1 MHPPERI
8 SGRIIVWA
16 LVCANDYCYQITK
29 LDKLDVGATSVS
41 NSYPCFPKGQHEA
54 LSAQLPR
61 SASEPCQA
69 SILFA
74 DATKKRKVE
83 LPTLILVGFG
93 CSFTAPLQKTNGTIL
108 HLPSKACFPN
118 LRSYHSYVPWAV
130 TPRLTA
136 TNTNA
141 QATVLLSHLPGGAA
155 MPAMDR

>member
-1 MHPPERI
+1 MFLTHI
-8 SGRIIVWA
+8 
-16 LVCANDYCYQITK
+16 LVSRRDNMSHFQLSFLDLPANPVRPLYFSLMPQ
-29 LDKLDVGATSVS
+29 
-41 NSYPCFPKGQHEA
+41 
-54 LSAQLPR
+54 
-61 SASEPCQA
+61 
-69 SILFA
+69 
-74 DATKKRKVE
+74 KKRKVE